1 MLLVIAYFGSYLAL
15 ASKNVRPDNSFHVSY
30 PLDIA
35 CCHYFYYP
43 AHVIDTYARRDLW
56 RGEFYITL
64 LPPYHAPPTSAA
76 SIISAARGF
85 RPLSCFSAGAML
97 GDKREIPCAADR
109 CSARA
114 LPE

>member
-43 AHVIDTYARRDLW
+43 AHIIYTYARRDLW

-64 LPPYHAPPTSAA
+64 LPRNAYFGREHHLGGERFQTFELLLSRRY
-76 SIISAARGF
+76 AR
-85 RPLSCFSAGAML
+85 R
-97 GDKREIPCAADR
+97 
-109 CSARA
+109 
-114 LPE
+114 